1 MLEARA
7 EQRQDAAGLAVEAAP
22 EADDFRM
29 AGARLGEPQRR
40 LDRFG
45 SARVELRA
53 IQVAGS
59 ELGDQ
64 LHQRRAMLRREAAD
78 VHARDLALHGRD
90 VLGMGVSDARHAHA
104 GQQIDVDGNRYVD
117 LLAGVGVASIG
128 YAHPKYV
135 AAMQRQIARVHVGS
149 FTTEHRAALVK
160 LIAELTPGDLNRS
173 QFYSSGAE
181 AIEAALRLAKSRT
194 GHTEVIGFWGGFH
207 GKTGGVLPLLG
218 SSFKHA
224 LGPLMPGAYLSPYA
238 SCARCAFGKTFPS
251 CEWHCVDFLRHK
263 IQLETTRDVAAIIVE
278 PIQGTAGNVV
288 PPPGYLKLLRELAD
302 ELGALLICDEMI
314 TGFGRTGKM
323 FAIEHE
329 SVLPDVLTVGK
340 GFGGG
345 FPMSGVIAR
354 EEIAFSKP
362 WANPS
367 GSSSSYGGNPLAAA
381 AARVTIE
388 TIVEDQLV
396 EHARRLGDKMLADM
410 QRWEAELPIVSDVRG
425 RGLMIGMDLVVPG
438 TRQLLDKKTARWI
451 FDTLL
456 SRGVLAMIYNPVVR
470 INPPLVIDEDQ
481 AIGAL
486 AIMKEVLGEAA
497 ERLIA

>member
-1 MLEARA
+1 VTHTLRRIQVPGPKSKALFDLEARY
-7 EQRQDAAGLAVEAAP
+7 LAPGTQSVALFSQLTIDRGE
-22 EADDFRM
+22 
-29 AGARLGEPQRR
+29 GA
-40 LDRFG
+40 
-45 SARVELRA
+45 
-53 IQVAGS
+53 
-59 ELGDQ
+59 
-64 LHQRRAMLRREAAD
+64 
-78 VHARDLALHGRD
+78 
-90 VLGMGVSDARHAHA
+90 VLY
-104 GQQIDVDGNRYVD
+104 DVDGNRYID
-117 LLAGVGVASIG
+117 LLAGVGVASLG

-135 AAMQRQIARVHVGS
+135 AAMQRQVARVHVGS
-149 FTTEHRAALVK
+149 FTSEHRAALVR
-160 LIAELTPGDLNRS
+160 LLAELTPGDLNRT

-181 AIEAALRLAKSRT
+181 AVEAALRLARSRT

-224 LGPLMPGAYLSPYA
+224 LGPLLPGSYLSPYA
-238 SCARCAFGKTFPS
+238 ACARCAFDKTFPS
-251 CEWHCVDFLRHK
+251 CEWHCVDFLKQK
-263 IQLETTRDVAAIIVE
+263 IEVETTKDVAAIIVE

-288 PPPGYLKLLRELAD
+288 PPPGYLKRLRTLAD

-329 SVLPDVLTVGK
+329 GVLPDILTVGK

-354 EEIAFSKP
+354 EEIAFAKP

-381 AARVTIE
+381 AARVTVE
-388 TIVEDQLV
+388 TIVEENLV
-396 EHARRLGDKMLADM
+396 EHARRLGEKMLAEM
-410 QRWEAELPIVSDVRG
+410 KRWETEVPIVSDVRG
-425 RGLMIGMDLVVPG
+425 RGLLLGMDLVVPG
-438 TRQLLDKKTARWI
+438 TRRLLDKKTTRTI

-456 SRGVLAMIYNPVVR
+456 ARGVLAMIYNPEVR

-481 AIGAL
+481 AMSAL
-486 AIMKEVLGEAA
+486 ATMKDVLGEVA

>member
-1 MLEARA
+1 MTHTL
-7 EQRQDAAGLAVEAAP
+7 
-22 EADDFRM
+22 
-29 AGARLGEPQRR
+29 RR
-40 LDRFG
+40 L
-45 SARVELRA
+45 
-53 IQVAGS
+53 QVPGPKSKALFDAEALYLAPGTQS
-59 ELGDQ
+59 VALFSQLSIDHGDG
-64 LHQRRAMLRREAAD
+64 A
-78 VHARDLALHGRD
+78 
-90 VLGMGVSDARHAHA
+90 VLY
-104 GQQIDVDGNRYVD
+104 DVDGNRYVD

-160 LIAELTPGDLNRS
+160 LIAELTPGDLNRT

-194 GHTEVIGFWGGFH
+194 GHTEVVGFWGGFH
-207 GKTGGVLPLLG
+207 GKTGGVLPVL
-218 SSFKHA
+218 
-224 LGPLMPGAYLSPYA
+224 A

-251 CEWHCVDFLRHK
+251 CEWHCVDFLRKK
-263 IQLETTRDVAAIIVE
+263 IELETTKDVAAIIVE

-302 ELGALLICDEMI
+302 SLGALLICDEMI

-329 SVLPDVLTVGK
+329 SVLPDILTVGK

-354 EEIAFSKP
+354 EEIAFSQP
-362 WANPS
+362 WANAS

-388 TIVEDQLV
+388 TIIEDQLV
-396 EHARRLGDKMLADM
+396 EHARQLGAKMLAELK
-410 QRWEAELPIVSDVRG
+410 RWESELPIVSDVRG

-438 TRQLLDKKTARWI
+438 TRRLLDKKTTRWI

-456 SRGVLAMIYNPVVR
+456 ARGVLAMIYNPEVR

-481 AIGAL
+481 ALGAL
-486 AIMKEVLGEAA
+486 ATMKDVLGEAA
-497 ERLIA
+497 ERLVG